1 MPTHPLLRNSSTTN
15 VTIPAIG
22 ANFAASGPYASYVL
36 LGTVPADGARMEL
49 SAQNLST
56 SVALLILDDGSKPV
70 GSVPAAGKA
79 TTMAMNEA
87 AVAGAGIFD

>member
-1 MPTHPLLRNSSTTN
+1 MSAFHFFSNPALVL
-15 VTIPAIG
+15 PAIG

-56 SVALLILDDGSKPV
+56 SVALSHPR
-70 GSVPAAGKA
+70 
-79 TTMAMNEA
+79 
-87 AVAGAGIFD
+87 